1 MSLSIPHQAPADST
15 ICYNNDIS
23 SGGQTRGIS
32 IHPKNVL
39 NHTHSSESVS
49 NIRSE
54 KNQST
59 SDATSWRPF
68 WLGHI
73 RLAGF
78 GLWFLCCTI
87 ALPIMLHYSELN
99 KGLLVTRED
108 LAYLWR
114 FGPTAIFTVVAVLWS
129 RVELQALIYMPW
141 ASLSSKQPISPKEY
155 QLDYVSMIVPTVL
168 VQSLRRRHYFVFL
181 VTLLSVI
188 LKIQTVLSAALF
200 FLGDEKEIRPV
211 QLKVLDIF
219 NTTSGRASNV
229 SSGAYYS
236 ALAIRDTDMEIPFGV
251 GADCAYQT
259 FKRSDHDGHARG
271 TVDEPLEAIVDGVFM
286 DIKCLKLESWSAT
299 RKPTGLPSHFIDEG
313 QNLTG
318 LFHYNFTIDLQFENC
333 DQSITVKDDEQAW
346 ATSDVHYSTGDGT
359 STDWHSS
366 LDSNGIYSWWFPND
380 LETPLCSSLPQQ
392 HPQTLYYAMHYRASS
407 SNSSEPEI
415 DTMAGVICSPTAWVS
430 KVQVVDDGVSP
441 NVTALPNQ
449 TNVTADFNAWTLLGN
464 SISSLDNGWV
474 PDYMSNKRDDQYI
487 GDGPV
492 GADLFFKT
500 RKKVDFTMDPN
511 MLHSNVLSQSI
522 ADLIK
527 ALGPL
532 LAHYQLRQ
540 SEESIID
547 AKATQVLHKVKIG
560 QAICISMASLFGL
573 SLCIGLWALLKSKK
587 TFKGWYR
594 NPSTVLGSM
603 IFLNDKFN
611 FGLSSRNQEN
621 YKEGWVDCKGS
632 PLAFK
637 LWFRLVFTSYVLALI
652 VGLAVSLKI
661 SQTSD
666 GLVTI
671 TEESDLFVWWKIVP
685 AFSMLLV
692 ALYTG
697 FSSFS
702 VREISNH
709 ADLSSRPC
717 RMEELDTSILDM
729 VGLRALY
736 HSVRLEKYSVA
747 LLQSLTIL
755 CTFLTALSAPLF
767 TPELVPA
774 NQIVSLPEET
784 WFGARALKNDTDEYT
799 QNRKTVATM
808 FYTPNNTNQTYPPF
822 TYGELLFPRLAANL
836 SDEDWV
842 SGKDV
847 KVVTPTAKLVSAC
860 AAIPDDEYTLNYT
873 SSKHHQFRYYG
884 VKIIQDSVCPN
895 GTFYKSSEE
904 TLFSE
909 EAVSDGVA
917 YFAHS
922 LGIQGYD
929 LVNNFYCK
937 TNASAESLR
946 NTPWKTQSF
955 IWGKFS
961 PEKNE
966 VKHVSVWACNYTWGQ
981 INMDVKLTRN
991 NGNIYVD
998 HQTPPKQADSGV
1010 QPWSPPFPVIDTV
1023 ANDVVA
1029 FPSNDYLKQKG
1040 SDLRTYGLDAM
1051 FVNMVPPFGSLDI
1064 EAFGDPSR
1072 DHEILELLRSNI
1084 GLINAQVSNLENR
1097 LDIDEE
1103 SIITPFN
1110 HGEAHLIN
1118 ATIVD
1123 NRRQRLI
1130 QNFAITITM
1139 VVVLC
1144 LVFAVHAWGLISLW
1158 LKRYVGE
1165 RAWLLD
1171 LEFKGLVPEGFNS
1184 VAMMDGLMRGS
1195 NCFDHLPD
1203 DAHLQSPSELYEN
1216 SAGVRFRIGWF
1227 QRAERSEE
1235 EFALGVL
1242 GDEMYRFLE
1251 PKADVHNRKYSSE

>member
-1 MSLSIPHQAPADST
+1 MSLSNPHQAPADPT

-23 SGGQTRGIS
+23 SDGQTQGIS
-32 IHPKNVL
+32 IHPKNIL
-39 NHTHSSESVS
+39 NIAHSSESVS
-49 NIRSE
+49 NVVSE
-54 KNQST
+54 KDQSS

-73 RLAGF
+73 RLACF

-99 KGLLVTRED
+99 KGLLETRED

-141 ASLSSKQPISPKEY
+141 ASLSSRQPISPEEY

-211 QLKVLDIF
+211 QLKALDIF

-236 ALAIRDTDMEIPFGV
+236 ALAIRDTSMEIPFGV

-259 FKRSDHDGHARG
+259 FNRPARDGRARG

-286 DIKCLKLESWSAT
+286 DIKCLKLENWSAT
-299 RKPTGLPSHFIDEG
+299 RKPTSFPSSLAG
-313 QNLTG
+313 RNTTG
-318 LFHYNFTIDLQFENC
+318 LFVYNFTINLQFENC
-333 DQSITVKDDEQAW
+333 DRSITVKDDGFQW
-346 ATSDVHYSTGDGT
+346 NTLNVTHSDGGT
-359 STDWHSS
+359 SPSD
-366 LDSNGIYSWWFPND
+366 LGRNGTYKWQLPND
-380 LETPLCSSLPQQ
+380 LETPLCSLLPQQ
-392 HPQTLYYAMHYRASS
+392 HPQTLYYAMHYGASP

-449 TNVTADFNAWTLLGN
+449 ANVTADFNAWALLGN
-464 SISSLDNGWV
+464 SISPSEDGWV
-474 PDYMSNKRDDQYI
+474 PTFNSYKSNYQYRSS
-487 GDGPV
+487 GPV
-492 GADLFFKT
+492 GADLFFK
-500 RKKVDFTMDPN
+500 RGKEVDFTNDPN

-540 SEESIID
+540 SEESMID
-547 AKATQVLHKVKIG
+547 AKATQVLHKVKLG
-560 QAICISMASLFGL
+560 QAICISMASLFGV
-573 SLCIGLWALLKSKK
+573 SLCIALWALLKSKSI
-587 TFKGWYR
+587 FKGWFR

-603 IFLNDKFN
+603 ISLNDKFN
-611 FGLSSRNQEN
+611 PGSLSLHQEN
-621 YKEGWVDCKGS
+621 YKAAWIDCSGS
-632 PLAFK
+632 PLVFK
-637 LWFRLVFTSYVLALI
+637 LWFRLIFTSYVLALI
-652 VGLAVSLKI
+652 VGLAVSLKL

-685 AFSMLLV
+685 AFAMLLV

-702 VREISNH
+702 VREISNLV
-709 ADLSSRPC
+709 DLSSRAC

-736 HSVRLEKYSVA
+736 HSVRLQKYSVA

-767 TPELVPA
+767 TPEFVPD

-784 WFGARALKNDTDEYT
+784 WFGVRALKNDTDEYT

-808 FYTPNNTNQTYPPF
+808 FYTPNGTNQTYPAF

-847 KVVTPTAKLVSAC
+847 KVITPTAKLVSAC
-860 AAIPDDEYTLNYT
+860 AAIPNDEYTLNYT
-873 SSKHHQFRYYG
+873 SSKHHQSRYYG
-884 VKIIQDSVCPN
+884 VQIAYDSVCPD
-895 GTFYKSSEE
+895 GSSYESTGESWFSEE
-904 TLFSE
+904 T
-909 EAVSDGVA
+909 VSDGVA
-917 YFAHS
+917 FFAQNIGS
-922 LGIQGYD
+922 LAYEG
-929 LVNNFYCK
+929 LNLRCK
-937 TNASAESLR
+937 ANATAESHR
-946 NTPWKTQSF
+946 NRPWKTQNF
-955 IWGKFS
+955 IWGKYS

-966 VKHVSVWACNYTWGQ
+966 AEYVSVWACNYTWGQ
-981 INMDVKLTRN
+981 INMDVSLNRKD
-991 NGNIYVD
+991 GNIYID
-998 HQTPPKQADSGV
+998 HGTPPKQADSSL
-1010 QPWSPPFPVIDTV
+1010 QPWNPPFPVIETGSSSDII
-1023 ANDVVA
+1023 D
-1029 FPSNDYLKQKG
+1029 FSFSDYFQRKG
-1040 SDLRTYGLDAM
+1040 SDPRMYGLDAI
-1051 FVNMVPPFGSLDI
+1051 FVNMVPPFGSLDV

-1072 DHEILELLRSNI
+1072 EHEILELLRSNI

-1103 SIITPFN
+1103 SIMTPFN
-1110 HGEAHLIN
+1110 HGEAQRISF
-1118 ATIVD
+1118 TIVD

-1139 VVVLC
+1139 FVVLG
-1144 LVFAVHAWGLISLW
+1144 LAFAVHAWGLISLW
-1158 LKRYVGE
+1158 LKRYVGD
-1165 RAWLLD
+1165 RVWLLD
-1171 LEFKGLVPEGFNS
+1171 LEFKGLVPDRFNS
-1184 VAMMDGLMRGS
+1184 IAMMDGLMRGS
-1195 NCFDHLPD
+1195 NCFDHIPD

-1235 EFALGVL
+1235 ELALGVL